1 MKASRLNVRFC
12 GFGGQGIVLAAIIF
26 GTTSVKKA
34 GLNAVQMQSYGSEA
48 RGGECQAE
56 IIVSKDSIESP
67 LADKMDILVV
77 MSQPAL
83 DKFMPTLKDGGVLI
97 YDPAFVNPPNGRGI
111 TGMAVPATRVAD
123 TIGVKL
129 AANMVMLGF
138 LQGLLDIFTPEDLLE
153 IIGESVPQ
161 KYLDANLQA
170 ARNGMELAAGK
181 TDINIG

>member
-1 MKASRLNVRFC
+1 MKESRLNVRFC
-12 GFGGQGIVLAAIIF
+12 GFGGQGIVLASIIF
-26 GTTSVKKA
+26 GTTSVIKT

-67 LADKMDILVV
+67 LADKMDVLVV

-83 DKFMPTLKDGGVLI
+83 DKFMPTLKDGGVLV
-97 YDPAFVNPPNGRGI
+97 YDPEFVEPPNRQGI
-111 TGMAVPATRVAD
+111 DSMAVPATRIAD

-129 AANMVMLGF
+129 AANMVMLGY
-138 LQGLLDIFTPEDLLE
+138 LQGLLDIFSQEDLLE
-153 IIGESVPQ
+153 IITENVPQ

-170 ARNGMELAAGK
+170 AKNGMALAAGK
-181 TDINIG
+181 TGIYCG